1 MGFTCSPSVLKWP
14 SVFFKAN
21 HKSNRKEKKTNKP
34 KLGKKI
40 PEQQERVSVSAVYIT
55 TARERGTVKIFAS
68 PQPTGKLVLSTEQPQ
83 PTAVGPP
90 VYVHSQRPKVFPLL
104 RQVFQPCERANL
116 TFFLHMCKAVDMPL
130 NNLCHSILYTLAG
143 SLSLFVTV
151 AWNKYL
157 YLNSIMLPY
166 IFKQISKL

>member
-1 MGFTCSPSVLKWP
+1 MTGNCSKSGEGGNCIAFHGLYLQPFGVKMTIC
-14 SVFFKAN
+14 FFKPN

-40 PEQQERVSVSAVYIT
+40 PEQQERVSVSAVYII
-55 TARERGTVKIFAS
+55 TAKERDTVKIFAA

-151 AWNKYL
+151 A
-157 YLNSIMLPY
+157 
-166 IFKQISKL
+166 